1 MSLANYSGLSTAIAT
16 WGTRSYSQDQI
27 DDFILLAESV
37 MNRRLGAHYT
47 RETST
52 TLSLTSG
59 SVALPTGFVRA
70 LSLVHTTYGPLDEA
84 SIAAVRERRV
94 WDTAGIPSIF
104 AVTGTTLET
113 ASVYT
118 GNLTLDYEAK
128 MTALSSGNTTNWL
141 LTAAPDAYLFYCRA
155 AQAAFEEEFEQAA
168 IFEAKGAAAV
178 EELTQQST
186 VAKISKAVVHL
197 PGVTP

>member
-1 MSLANYSGLSTAIAT
+1 MALTSYSGLSTSIAT
-16 WGTRSYSQDQI
+16 WGTRTYSQDQI
-27 DDFILLAESV
+27 DEFILLSESV

-52 TLSLTSG
+52 TLAFTAG
-59 SVALPTGFVRA
+59 SAALPTGFVRV
-70 LSLVHTTYGPLDEA
+70 LSLLHTTYGPLDEA
-84 SIAAVRERRV
+84 SIGTVRERRI
-94 WDTAGIPSIF
+94 WDTAGIPCMF
-104 AVTGTTLET
+104 AVTGATLET

-128 MTALSSGNTTNWL
+128 LTALSSGNTTNWL

-168 IFEAKGAAAV
+168 IFEAKGAAAID
-178 EELTQQST
+178 ELVMQST
-186 VAKISKAVVHL
+186 VAKIGKAPVHL
-197 PGVTP
+197 PGATP